1 MPGSARASAAK
12 TTPSSRENIAIGILL
27 ENCVGCRKRQSRV
40 NGREQIRNKKRDGQL
55 AIGFCLLPIALVY
68 CLLRTPSCILPVC
81 APWFSESRKPAS
93 QSVMHLWVVS
103 AWDFLCCLASAGP
116 TTKLQPTTWSRRCS
130 G

>member
-55 AIGFCLLPIALVY
+55 AIGFCLLPTAY
-68 CLLRTPSCILPVC
+68 CLLPSSIAYC
-81 APWFSESRKPAS
+81 AHHPAS
-93 QSVMHLWVVS
+93 FPYARRGS
-103 AWDFLCCLASAGP
+103 ASHESQRHSP
-116 TTKLQPTTWSRRCS
+116 
-130 G
+130 